1 MHPACVKK
9 LEKNLS
15 GKPKLVCLII
25 RNLYTSPSL
34 SSLTY
39 NDLTHDIILNDEESD
54 YRKDMRICNL
64 EFSDFR
70 TFPSSEE
77 KRYCVDFVKD
87 ENPVSLFLVGQNGT
101 GKSTLF
107 TALEMISLGRSSFAE
122 DAGVSEDN
130 YLGSVVKF

>member
-39 NDLTHDIILNDEESD
+39 NDLTHDIIPNDEESD

-87 ENPVSLFLVGQNGT
+87 ESEEPKKSNKKPGPKSRLLLSKIFQN
-101 GKSTLF
+101 LHCI
-107 TALEMISLGRSSFAE
+107 LH
-122 DAGVSEDN
+122 
-130 YLGSVVKF
+130 